1 MTPPITQHQYHEE
14 VQAIAEDCTA
24 QPEDERHEWLHQT
37 IDGHEWII
45 YTWKAKHV
53 MLWTDNEDAAA
64 EVGCAFSSEMNH
76 GEYTTR
82 AAFYAMFQDVV
93 DRLD

>member
-1 MTPPITQHQYHEE
+1 MEYTITQREYRAE
-14 VQAIAEDCTA
+14 VQAIAECLKVEEHDDITDA
-24 QPEDERHEWLHQT
+24 LHEI
-37 IDGHEWII
+37 IDGHQWII

-64 EVGCAFSSEMNH
+64 EVGCAFSSDMNH
-76 GEYTTR
+76 GEYTMR